1 MSQEVP
7 LSEIRVTKYPNT
19 QRIPKYPISNRR
31 HQLSSVN
38 LSTRY
43 WGYRNFLH
51 IINNRLP
58 EQSGA
63 LFQVVRLLSLLVAAL
78 RQVVHHS
85 SFELLSGLGISS
97 FVIVRYTT
105 FGMETSSVTLNTTRS
120 DMRPFDTPLIRA
132 SRGGDGAPPSS
143 RKHPC
148 GAPRQAWSGSAYGSG
163 KQTTRGDHTG
173 RGSASA
179 PEENAR
185 TKRFIG
191 YEPVR

>member
-1 MSQEVP
+1 MSLNRSPYENGWHISDRRISLLTVLLTERNQDMSQEVP

-19 QRIPKYPISNRR
+19 QRNPKYPISNRR
-31 HQLSSVN
+31 HHRPRSSSPLCCPN
-38 LSTRY
+38 PLIDQTTRY

-120 DMRPFDTPLIRA
+120 DMRPAF
-132 SRGGDGAPPSS
+132 GGSL
-143 RKHPC
+143 KLTC
-148 GAPRQAWSGSAYGSG
+148 QAW
-163 KQTTRGDHTG
+163 T
-173 RGSASA
+173 
-179 PEENAR
+179 
-185 TKRFIG
+185 
-191 YEPVR
+191 VRLFFPAVLRNV